1 MQLPKPNGNKIP
13 YSRTIIFRTS
23 YLEIGLDDNISGK
36 QTDEIRQ
43 SEEVEDPSTD
53 FQTFFFPQIVIL
65 VIKGD
70 LKFLFNLN
78 TDLFFFFFPSI
89 SFYLQYYSA
98 SLWSG
103 GKWSCMIFMSA
114 ERKLNVHSVK

>member
-53 FQTFFFPQIVIL
+53 FQTFFFPRIVIL

-78 TDLFFFFFPSI
+78 TDFIFFPINFILPPILFCI
-89 SFYLQYYSA
+89 SMK
-98 SLWSG
+98 W
-103 GKWSCMIFMSA
+103 GKVKLHDLYEC
-114 ERKLNVHSVK
+114 RKETECTFS